1 MNPQNQ
7 EPIYPSLLKVKTKDV
22 EIKDLKY
29 EAEKHDYENIFKSLE
44 SDNDY
49 YKKKY
54 KSVNKN
60 KIYISILEILAGA
73 SGVVVGSTLT
83 ATGVGTQTGVPIA
96 GVSSLVI
103 SVAVLFTNEYFS
115 RLKSR
120 YQKLRVH
127 IKMIKLLYEKTLKKS
142 LVDKKIDEKESEEL
156 KSIYN
161 HYITKRKE
169 IIENTKFTV
178 EDIFGKLDLTETI
191 SSEQIRTL
199 NAFFSKNDVKIKIVF
214 KPKQTN
220 FEPSALPPLN

>member
-1 MNPQNQ
+1 M
-7 EPIYPSLLKVKTKDV
+7 KVKTKGD
-22 EIKDLKY
+22 ETEDLKY
-29 EAEKHDYENIFKSLE
+29 RTEKHDYENILKSLE
-44 SDNDY
+44 IDNDY

-54 KSVNKN
+54 KSVNKK

-83 ATGVGTQTGVPIA
+83 ATGVGTQIGVPIA
-96 GVSSLVI
+96 GVSRFVI

-120 YQKLRVH
+120 YQKLRDH
-127 IKMIKLLYEKTLKKS
+127 IKMIKLLNEKTLKKS

-169 IIENTKFTV
+169 IMENTKFTV
-178 EDIFGKLDLTETI
+178 EDIFGRLDLSENI
-191 SSEQIRTL
+191 SAEQIRTL
-199 NAFFSKNDVKIKIVF
+199 NAFLAKMM
-214 KPKQTN
+214 
-220 FEPSALPPLN
+220 

>member
-1 MNPQNQ
+1 MT
-7 EPIYPSLLKVKTKDV
+7 EPAYPSLLKVKTKGD
-22 EIKDLKY
+22 EIEDLKY
-29 EAEKHDYENIFKSLE
+29 KTEKHDYENILKSLE
-44 SDNDY
+44 IDNDY

-54 KSVNKN
+54 KSVNKK

-83 ATGVGTQTGVPIA
+83 ATGVGTQIGVPIA
-96 GVSSLVI
+96 GVSSFVI

-115 RLKSR
+115 ILKSR
-120 YQKLRVH
+120 YQKLRDH

-169 IIENTKFTV
+169 IMENTKFTV
-178 EDIFGKLDLTETI
+178 EDIFGRLDLSENI
-191 SSEQIRTL
+191 SAEQIRTL
-199 NAFFSKNDVKIKIVF
+199 NAFLAKMM
-214 KPKQTN
+214 
-220 FEPSALPPLN
+220 